1 MQLNHLNL
9 VVPDVAAARQLF
21 ERHFGFRHQLTR
33 GANALAILE
42 GRDGFVLVLAHGAP
56 PVQYPKPFHIGFFCA
71 TREEVQA
78 KHTEL
83 QVAGLPL
90 EMEPRMVHGSFGF
103 YFTAL
108 EGSLL
113 IEVACQS

>member
-1 MQLNHLNL
+1 MKLNHLNL
-9 VVPDVAAARQLF
+9 VVADVAAARQLF
-21 ERHFGFRHQLTR
+21 ETHFGFRHQLTR

-42 GRDGFVLVLAHGAP
+42 GSDGFVLVLAHGAP
-56 PVQYPKPFHIGFFCA
+56 PVQYPKPFHIGFFCP

-78 KHTEL
+78 KHAEL
-83 QVAGLPL
+83 HAAGLSP

-108 EGSLL
+108 DGGLL